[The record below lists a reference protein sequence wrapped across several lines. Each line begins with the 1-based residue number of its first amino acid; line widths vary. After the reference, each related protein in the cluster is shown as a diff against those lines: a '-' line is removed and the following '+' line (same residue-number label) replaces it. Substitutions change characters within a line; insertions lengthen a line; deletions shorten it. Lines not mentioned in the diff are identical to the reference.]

1 MHVGTPSCVLAFGL
15 ALMPTFMPSKP
26 SGRSWQ
32 GGLRTRVWRRRR
44 RMATHEST
52 RPFVTSVLMGCWI
65 LMWTRV
71 RPRMIATPAK
81 KRRPDSVQLSSM
93 PEMTSTS

>member
-1 MHVGTPSCVLAFGL
+1 
-15 ALMPTFMPSKP
+15 
-26 SGRSWQ
+26 
-32 GGLRTRVWRRRR
+32 
-44 RMATHEST
+44 MATHEST